1 MQVREGLLLCFAGI
15 EAIQLQAWDWL
26 RDGCEGWSAGPTC
39 YPQGN
44 VLVSLVTVIR
54 RVILKG
60 INPNG
65 KERIDRPLTTVA
77 GMQPQQKHQS
87 RQRSIVSQL
96 STY

>member
-1 MQVREGLLLCFAGI
+1 MKVGLP
-15 EAIQLQAWDWL
+15 
-26 RDGCEGWSAGPTC
+26 GPTC

-44 VLVSLVTVIR
+44 MLVSLVTVIH

-65 KERIDRPLTTVA
+65 KERIDRPLTTAA